1 MLSVGL
7 MFDTNSLFASLIWGS
22 AGIGYFIFG
31 KKQRAWAPMVG
42 GLIMLFVSY
51 AAGSALLMSLICVAI
66 MAAVYFLSRQ
76 VR

>member
-1 MLSVGL
+1 
-7 MFDTNSLFASLIWGS
+7 
-22 AGIGYFIFG
+22 
-31 KKQRAWAPMVG
+31 MVG